1 MKPHKHHLLKCL
13 HLFLSSLLLHI
24 SGITHS
30 QSAQQQT
37 IEFEDYVS
45 ELVQSED
52 EYLSMVEEWR
62 ELIDH
67 WLEDPLHINS
77 EEADLLLD
85 ARLISRYQL
94 NKLKEYRLKYGDML
108 SVYELVFVDG
118 WDSQT
123 TARVMP
129 LVSVI
134 YREKPGHKK
143 TRRMPVRQQLVV
155 KTAFTP
161 EKKSGYLEKTD
172 ANGDIKAPDYI
183 GSPLRLSLRY
193 DIDYR
198 KKYQAGIRME
208 KDPGEPYL
216 VTSQYGLLQ
225 GIKTPDHI
233 SGFVQVNR
241 LGPVRQLIL
250 GDYRV
255 SFGFGI
261 NLAAGQYGALSGSG
275 PVSLAHRIRPNTSL
289 GESGFMRGI
298 ALNCKLSRF
307 TLTLFGSSLRL
318 DGTSPVID
326 TASGKVI
333 SFSSL
338 DQSGMHRTNTQ
349 LDRRKAIRGDMLGG
363 HLVYGN
369 NWLKAGVIAHYKQFD
384 AEVRKSARPSSK
396 YYFGGR
402 SNLVAGMATAI
413 WLNKWQ
419 WFSEF
424 SMSRNKGWAFL
435 SGLNFTPVTG
445 ANISL
450 VYRNFD
456 IKYQNWHGMGFIS
469 QSRNN
474 NEKGLRAKLRLG
486 LPHRWNIEALAD
498 ISESP
503 WIRYNLDLPTSQFMA
518 MGTVDKN
525 WRSQGMLTLSF
536 KYLRK
541 TVEMPDVFTMIARAG
556 YSEQFRIRM
565 EGRYETIPGVA
576 MKTRIESN
584 MVWVPGKNY
593 RPAWLLFQDIAF
605 KLPHKAYRIWLRVCY
620 FEVSSYDTRMYAY
633 ENDVLYDFTSYMYYG
648 KGMRGIL
655 MLSWSPLAWIDTWVR
670 FSTVFYS
677 DRKAGS
683 GSEQID
689 GNRMN
694 ELEFQVRI
702 KIPG

>member
-1 MKPHKHHLLKCL
+1 
-13 HLFLSSLLLHI
+13 
-24 SGITHS
+24 
-30 QSAQQQT
+30 
-37 IEFEDYVS
+37 
-45 ELVQSED
+45 
-52 EYLSMVEEWR
+52 
-62 ELIDH
+62 
-67 WLEDPLHINS
+67 
-77 EEADLLLD
+77 
-85 ARLISRYQL
+85 
-94 NKLKEYRLKYGDML
+94 
-108 SVYELVFVDG
+108 
-118 WDSQT
+118 
-123 TARVMP
+123 
-129 LVSVI
+129 
-134 YREKPGHKK
+134 
-143 TRRMPVRQQLVV
+143 VV

-172 ANGDIKAPDYI
+172 ANGVTKAPDYV

-216 VTSQYGLLQ
+216 VTTQYGLFQ
-225 GIKTPDHI
+225 GVKTPDHI
-233 SGFVQVNR
+233 SGFVQFNR
-241 LGPVRQLIL
+241 LGPVRQLIV

-255 SFGFGI
+255 SFGFGV

-318 DGTSPVID
+318 DGTSSVID
-326 TASGKVI
+326 TVSGKVI

-349 LDRRKAIRGDMLGG
+349 LDRRKAIREDMLGG

-369 NWLKAGVIAHYKQFD
+369 NWLKAGFITHYKQFD
-384 AEVRKSARPSSK
+384 AEVRKSTRAYSK
-396 YYFGGR
+396 YYFEGR
-402 SNLVAGMATAI
+402 SNLVAGMAAAI

-424 SMSRNKGWAFL
+424 SMSRNNGWALL

-450 VYRNFD
+450 AYRYFD

-474 NEKGLRAKLRLG
+474 NEKGLRTKLRLE

-498 ISESP
+498 FSHSP

-518 MGTVDKN
+518 LGAVDKN
-525 WRSQGMLTLSF
+525 WRSQGTLIFSF

-541 TVEMPDVFTMIARAG
+541 TTEIPDVFTMIARAG

-576 MKTRIESN
+576 MKTRVESN
-584 MVWVPGKNY
+584 IVWATGRNY
-593 RPAWLLFQDIAF
+593 LPAWLLFQDIAF
-605 KLPHKAYRIWLRVCY
+605 KLPHKAYRVWLRVCY
-620 FEVSSYDTRMYAY
+620 FEVPDYDTRLYAY
-633 ENDVLYDFTSYMYYG
+633 ENDVLYDFTSFMYYG
-648 KGMRGIL
+648 KGLRGIL
-655 MLSWSPLAWIDTWVR
+655 MLSWTPLPWVDTWIRVA
-670 FSTVFYS
+670 TVYYS
-677 DRKAGS
+677 DRKVGS
-683 GSEQID
+683 GPEQIN

>member
-1 MKPHKHHLLKCL
+1 
-13 HLFLSSLLLHI
+13 LLLI
-24 SGITHS
+24 SSIIYS
-30 QSAQQQT
+30 QSEQRQT
-37 IEFEDYVS
+37 IVFEDYVS

-67 WLEDPLHINS
+67 WLENPLHINS
-77 EEADLLLD
+77 EEADLLFE

-94 NKLKEYRLKYGDML
+94 SKLKEYRLKYGDML
-108 SVYELVFVDG
+108 SVYELAFVDG
-118 WDSQT
+118 WDNKT

-134 YREKPGHKK
+134 YREKPGYKK
-143 TRRMPVRQQLVV
+143 IRRRPVRQQIVL

-172 ANGDIKAPDYI
+172 ANGMTKPPDYV

-198 KKYQAGIRME
+198 KRYQAGIRME

-216 VTSQYGLLQ
+216 VTSQHGILQ
-225 GIKTPDHI
+225 GVKTPDHL
-233 SGFVQVNR
+233 SGFIQINR
-241 LGPVRQLIL
+241 IGPVQQLIL
-250 GDYRV
+250 GDYRI

-298 ALNCKLSRF
+298 AMNVKLSRF
-307 TLTLFGSSLRL
+307 TITLFGSNLRL

-326 TASGKVI
+326 TTSGKVI

-338 DQSGMHRTNTQ
+338 DESGMHRTGAQ
-349 LDRRKAIRGDMLGG
+349 LDRRKAIRGDLLGG

-384 AEVRKSARPSSK
+384 AEVRKSTRPYSK
-396 YYFGGR
+396 YYFASR
-402 SNLVAGMATAI
+402 SNLVAGMAMAI
-413 WLNKWQ
+413 WLKKWQ

-424 SMSRNKGWAFL
+424 SMSRNKGWALL

-474 NEKGLRAKLRLG
+474 NEKGLRAKLRLE

-498 ISESP
+498 FSHSP

-518 MGTVDKN
+518 LGRVDKN
-525 WRSQGMLTLSF
+525 WRSQGTLIFSV

-541 TVEMPDVFTMIARAG
+541 TVEIPDDFTMIARAG
-556 YSEQFRIRM
+556 HSGQFRIRL
-565 EGRYETIPGVA
+565 EGRYEVIPGVA

-584 MVWVPGKNY
+584 MVWLPGRDY
-593 RPAWLLFQDIAF
+593 QPAWLLFQDIAF
-605 KLPHKAYRIWLRVCY
+605 TPLIKGYRAWFRVCY
-620 FEVSSYDTRMYAY
+620 FEAMDYDSRLYAY
-633 ENDVLYDFTSYMYYG
+633 ENDVLYDFTSFMYYG
-648 KGMRGIL
+648 KGIRGIL

-670 FSTVFYS
+670 FSTVLYS
-677 DRKAGS
+677 DRKVGS